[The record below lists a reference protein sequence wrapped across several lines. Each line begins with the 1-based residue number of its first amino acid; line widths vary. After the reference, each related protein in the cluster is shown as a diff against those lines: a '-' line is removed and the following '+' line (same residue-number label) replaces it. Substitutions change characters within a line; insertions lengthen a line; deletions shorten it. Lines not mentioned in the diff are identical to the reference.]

1 MCAVRNYGHFPLRY
15 CSTSTVRCIMVVTH
29 TTMEGEVAVSISKS
43 SNQGDGTSPR
53 SSLQFLALRDLF
65 PLAVVVAFFICW
77 APFHSQRLLAV
88 YCSSIDKDQ
97 QSPALLNIY
106 TYLTYVS
113 GVLYFLSTTVNP
125 LLYHIMSKKFRQA
138 FKSTLAQ
145 LCGPERKGSYQSR
158 SYSILSRGH
167 QNLGGPRSSV
177 SCAVKDPV
185 ICRAGTVGPLRASVQ
200 PAPRSPIHVIS
211 TKLRLTHRS
220 IDSGTISNSS
230 LQDMED
236 TEYTGLELANYMG
249 ELNRT
254 GR

>member
-1 MCAVRNYGHFPLRY
+1 MYRRVHTYYIHPFRLTFPIDQVLPLLHYLDAGR
-15 CSTSTVRCIMVVTH
+15 SSTVIDVFYA
-29 TTMEGEVAVSISKS
+29 AV
-43 SNQGDGTSPR
+43 
-53 SSLQFLALRDLF
+53 
-65 PLAVVVAFFICW
+65 AVVVAFFICW